1 MTYCV
6 SQLAEYHLCVFFNA
20 YRAWRGALLAFA
32 VLLYAVAAHAEGGKT
47 IHFKIVAGHLK
58 EGPAVVRVSEGE
70 TVSLIWSSDQA
81 TQVHLH
87 GYNLLVDVGPGG
99 AVEMKVL
106 AKATGRFPV
115 SLHDA
120 KGHGHGHK
128 PLTYLEVY
136 PK

>member
-1 MTYCV
+1 M
-6 SQLAEYHLCVFFNA
+6 
-20 YRAWRGALLAFA
+20 
-32 VLLYAVAAHAEGGKT
+32 
-47 IHFKIVAGHLK
+47 
-58 EGPAVVRVSEGE
+58 VRVSEGE
-70 TVSLIWSSDQA
+70 TVSLIWSSDHA

-87 GYNLLVDVGPGG
+87 GYNLLVDAGPGG
-99 AVEMKVL
+99 DVEMKVL

>member
-1 MTYCV
+1 M
-6 SQLAEYHLCVFFNA
+6 SRLAEYHLCVFFNT

-32 VLLYAVAAHAEGGKT
+32 VLLYAVAAHAEGGKAF
-47 IHFKIVAGHLK
+47 HFRIVAGHLK

-120 KGHGHGHK
+120 KGDGHANK
-128 PLTYLEVY
+128 PLTYLEVH

>member
-20 YRAWRGALLAFA
+20 CRASRVAFLAFA
-32 VLLYAVAAHAEGGKT
+32 VLLYGVAAHAEGGKA
-47 IHFKIVAGHLK
+47 IHFRIVDGQLS

-70 TVSLIWSSDQA
+70 TVSLFWSADQA
-81 TQVHLH
+81 SQVHLH

-120 KGHGHGHK
+120 KGHGHANK
-128 PLTYLEVY
+128 PLMYLEVY